1 MGKTFEAIYRPL
13 LKAVFT
19 EQAQAQIARGAA
31 ADPAA
36 HMYAELGKPD
46 FTLAFLLLSEQSDE
60 EKREILAR
68 AYERRAALSTEKAAQ
83 YSAQFHRPFPLIKLE
98 ARKDLLAAQAIRQG
112 QPVDASGGWHARN

>member
-1 MGKTFEAIYRPL
+1 MPDTFASIYSPA

-19 EQAQAQIARGAA
+19 EQAQAQIARGAQA
-31 ADPAA
+31 EPAA

-46 FTLAFLLLSEQSDE
+46 FTLAFLLLSEQADE
-60 EKREILAR
+60 AKREILAR

-112 QPVDASGGWHARN
+112 QPLLEQNASGG